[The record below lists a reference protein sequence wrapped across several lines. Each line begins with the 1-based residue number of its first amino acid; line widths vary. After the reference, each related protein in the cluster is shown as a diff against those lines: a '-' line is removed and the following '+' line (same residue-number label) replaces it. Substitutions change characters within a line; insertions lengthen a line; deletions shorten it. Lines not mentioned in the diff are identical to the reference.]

1 MVGQLR
7 FHEGILSLYLSMVDL
22 DPSPSIHTPSPPF
35 PYPRLVHREAGIGVG
50 CGRYIGNCRANLA
63 PPGPQDRPAEIQW
76 SLTPRPIKMGPKGIF
91 MVGRGWGNILFPAL
105 PIQGHPIYPC
115 PPFHAW
121 RSNPKSRK
129 EGKGNVGP
137 SLTGGWTQR
146 MIRQYTVNLP
156 CVTTK
161 SMMDDGRDLP

>member
-1 MVGQLR
+1 MGNCKYMVEIMGFLV
-7 FHEGILSLYLSMVDL
+7 HIMMKILYNFFYRILKALQYAVRY
-22 DPSPSIHTPSPPF
+22 PF
-35 PYPRLVHREAGIGVG
+35 P
-50 CGRYIGNCRANLA
+50 
-63 PPGPQDRPAEIQW
+63 
-76 SLTPRPIKMGPKGIF
+76 PIPS
-91 MVGRGWGNILFPAL
+91 
-105 PIQGHPIYPC
+105 HPL